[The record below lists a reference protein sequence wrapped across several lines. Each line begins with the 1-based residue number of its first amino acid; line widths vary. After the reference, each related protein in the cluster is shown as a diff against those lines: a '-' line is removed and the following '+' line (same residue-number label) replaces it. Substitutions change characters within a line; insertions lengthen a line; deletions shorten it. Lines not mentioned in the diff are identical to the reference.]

1 MINLYYLFFLFSI
14 SETES
19 DFSYIS
25 CTEFGFCARHD
36 AVKLI
41 PNWYNK
47 NLLNYTNFTQVDN
60 GYQAITS
67 KNLFENATSLNYLIG
82 SKAYVCADGFGECYN
97 TCCSDGVCK
106 DPANVCINN
115 NNNQKIYLFM
125 VIFIFLGTTIIYWI
139 VFSIIGIRYRRRMN
153 LITKNKEGGQK
164 ISGNRQIHQM
174 PELTTQKK
182 FKEDDNNYQRE
193 EIKQKFYDEHPNIES
208 DERNK
213 ILRIDEEDQKVNY
226 SRISDLRPKIRKA
239 DQQIT
244 TENNNLFTTNNN
256 EANLLSNRE
265 NITSATRLN
274 FKSSE
279 VMNLKGGG
287 IAEEVDDE
295 FEVKEI

>member
-1 MINLYYLFFLFSI
+1 
-14 SETES
+14 
-19 DFSYIS
+19 
-25 CTEFGFCARHD
+25 
-36 AVKLI
+36 
-41 PNWYNK
+41 
-47 NLLNYTNFTQVDN
+47 
-60 GYQAITS
+60 
-67 KNLFENATSLNYLIG
+67 
-82 SKAYVCADGFGECYN
+82 
-97 TCCSDGVCK
+97 
-106 DPANVCINN
+106 
-115 NNNQKIYLFM
+115 
-125 VIFIFLGTTIIYWI
+125 
-139 VFSIIGIRYRRRMN
+139 MN